1 MRPMSW
7 PAVAVA
13 VLVLT
18 VLAGWLLSRL
28 SAGLGRGDGDGA
40 ELVADDNMGAPE
52 GGRPPAGQ
60 GRASE

>member
-13 VLVLT
+13 VLVPT
-18 VLAGWLLSRL
+18 ILAGWLLSRL
-28 SAGLGRGDGDGA
+28 GAGFGRGDGDGDGF
-40 ELVADDNMGAPE
+40 VADDNMGAPE